1 MGDSPVSILH
11 NTSGTEIATVANPV
25 RVDPTG
31 TTTQPVSATALPLP
45 TGAATAAK
53 QPALGTAGTPSAD
66 VLSVQGVSGG
76 TPQPV
81 SDGGGSITVDG
92 TVTAN
97 AGTGPF
103 PVSDNGGSLTVDGA
117 VTANIGTSGSLA
129 LDATLTGGTQKAIV
143 RGGAKGTTVAAD
155 VTSTAE
161 GADHQALDVQ
171 IMHGGAAK
179 DPTQIR
185 ALTASDV
192 VTANAGTGPFP
203 VSDNGGSLTVDGA
216 VTANIGTSGSL
227 ALDATLTGGTQ
238 KAIVRGGAKGAT
250 AAADVTSTAEGA
262 DHQALDVQIMHGGA
276 AKDPTQ
282 VRALTSADVVTAAQ
296 GTAAAAAGGW
306 PAKVTDGTNVAAVKA
321 ASTAAVAADPAL
333 VVAVSPN
340 NTPVLPSGA
349 ATSALQGTG
358 NTSLSNIDGKLATL
372 GQKAMAGSVPV
383 TLASD
388 QSAVPVADGGG
399 SLTIDATAL
408 PLPTGA
414 STETT
419 LSAVS
424 TKLPATLGQKAMAAS
439 LAVTLASDQ
448 SVIAMRDAPAT
459 AATVASVAAAVADT
473 TLLAANASR
482 MGASVANASTAIL
495 YLKLGTGASAASYTV
510 RMTPNAYYEVPFGY
524 SGQINGYWAAA
535 NGAALVTQVTQ

>member
-1 MGDSPVSILH
+1 MGDSPASILH
-11 NTSGTEIATVANPV
+11 NTSGTEIATASNPV

-45 TGAATAAK
+45 TGASTAAK

-66 VLSVQGVSGG
+66 VISVQGVSGG

-81 SDGGGSITVDG
+81 SDGGSSITVDG

-103 PVSDNGGSLTVDGA
+103 PVSDNGGSLTIDG
-117 VTANIGTSGSLA
+117 S
-129 LDATLTGGTQKAIV
+129 
-143 RGGAKGTTVAAD
+143 
-155 VTSTAE
+155 
-161 GADHQALDVQ
+161 
-171 IMHGGAAK
+171 
-179 DPTQIR
+179 
-185 ALTASDV
+185 
-192 VTANAGTGPFP
+192 
-203 VSDNGGSLTVDGA
+203 

-250 AAADVTSTAEGA
+250 SAADVTSTAEGA

-282 VRALTSADVVTAAQ
+282 VRALTASDIVTAAQ
-296 GTAAAAAGGW
+296 GTAAASSGAW

-333 VVAVSPN
+333 VVAISPN

-349 ATSALQGTG
+349 ATSALQTTG
-358 NTSLSNIDGKLATL
+358 NTSVGNIDTKTPTL
-372 GQKAMAGSVPV
+372 GQKAMAGSVLV
-383 TLASD
+383 VLASD

-482 MGASVANASTAIL
+482 MGASVFNASTAIL
-495 YLKLGTGASAASYTV
+495 YLNLGTGASAASYTV
-510 RMTPNAYYEVPFGY
+510 RMTPNAYYEIPFGY

>member
-1 MGDSPVSILH
+1 MGDSPASILH

-45 TGAATAAK
+45 TGAATSAK
-53 QPALGTAGTPSAD
+53 QPALGTAGSPSAD
-66 VLSVQGVSGG
+66 VLSVQGVASG

-103 PVSDNGGSLTVDGA
+103 PVSDNGGSLTIDGA

-129 LDATLTGGTQKAIV
+129 LDATLTGGTQKAVV
-143 RGGAKGTTVAAD
+143 RGGAKGTTV
-155 VTSTAE
+155 
-161 GADHQALDVQ
+161 
-171 IMHGGAAK
+171 
-179 DPTQIR
+179 
-185 ALTASDV
+185 
-192 VTANAGTGPFP
+192 
-203 VSDNGGSLTVDGA
+203 
-216 VTANIGTSGSL
+216 
-227 ALDATLTGGTQ
+227 
-238 KAIVRGGAKGAT
+238 
-250 AAADVTSTAEGA
+250 AADVTSTAEGA

-388 QSAVPVADGGG
+388 QS
-399 SLTIDATAL
+399 
-408 PLPTGA
+408 
-414 STETT
+414 
-419 LSAVS
+419 
-424 TKLPATLGQKAMAAS
+424 
-439 LAVTLASDQ
+439 
-448 SVIAMRDAPAT
+448 VIAMRDAPAT

-482 MGASVANASTAIL
+482 MGAAVFNASTAIL

>member
-1 MGDSPVSILH
+1 MGDSPASILH
-11 NTSGTEIATVANPV
+11 NTSGTEIATASNPV

-45 TGAATAAK
+45 TGASTSAK

-66 VLSVQGVSGG
+66 VISVQGVSGG

-81 SDGGGSITVDG
+81 SDGGSSITVDG

-97 AGTGPF
+97 
-103 PVSDNGGSLTVDGA
+103 
-117 VTANIGTSGSLA
+117 
-129 LDATLTGGTQKAIV
+129 
-143 RGGAKGTTVAAD
+143 
-155 VTSTAE
+155 
-161 GADHQALDVQ
+161 
-171 IMHGGAAK
+171 
-179 DPTQIR
+179 
-185 ALTASDV
+185 
-192 VTANAGTGPFP
+192 
-203 VSDNGGSLTVDGA
+203 
-216 VTANIGTSGSL
+216 
-227 ALDATLTGGTQ
+227 
-238 KAIVRGGAKGAT
+238 
-250 AAADVTSTAEGA
+250 
-262 DHQALDVQIMHGGA
+262 
-276 AKDPTQ
+276 
-282 VRALTSADVVTAAQ
+282 Q
-296 GTAAAAAGGW
+296 GTAIALSGAW
-306 PAKVTDGTNVAAVKA
+306 PEKITDGTNVAAVKA

-333 VVAVSPN
+333 VVAISPN

-349 ATSALQGTG
+349 ATSALQTTG
-358 NTSLSNIDGKLATL
+358 NTSVGNIDTKTPTL
-372 GQKAMAGSVPV
+372 GQKAMAGSTPV
-383 TLASD
+383 VLASD

-439 LAVTLASDQ
+439 LAVVVASDQ
-448 SVIAMRDAPAT
+448 SVLPVRNAPAT
-459 AATVASVAAAVADT
+459 AATVASVTAAVADT

-482 MGASVANASTAIL
+482 MGAAVFNASTAIL
-495 YLKLGTGASAASYTV
+495 YLKLGTGASLTSYTV
-510 RMTPNAYYEVPFGY
+510 RLTSNAYYEIPFGY